1 MGKYQKFGLF
11 IIIFTTI
18 IFLIVIV
25 IFSIQNLGNV
35 TISFLFW
42 KVELSL
48 ATVIF
53 LSLLIGII
61 FGIIMI
67 ELIRFK
73 IGKKRHG
80 SKTYQIR

>member
-1 MGKYQKFGLF
+1 MGKYQKLGLF

-73 IGKKRHG
+73 IGKKPL
-80 SKTYQIR
+80 K

>member
-1 MGKYQKFGLF
+1 
-11 IIIFTTI
+11 
-18 IFLIVIV
+18 
-25 IFSIQNLGNV
+25 LGNV

-73 IGKKRHG
+73 IGKKQL
-80 SKTYQIR
+80 K

>member
-1 MGKYQKFGLF
+1 MGKYQKLGLF

-73 IGKKRHG
+73 IGKKQL
-80 SKTYQIR
+80 K

>member
-73 IGKKRHG
+73 IGKKQL
-80 SKTYQIR
+80 K